1 MKGKAVI
8 PLALGLGMGLLAIK
22 FGMDTVR
29 KARGASSEPARK
41 VIRAKQDI
49 DPTVAITQEMLE
61 VASTLDKP
69 NATDPDY
76 ADAKELIDRV
86 TTKGIPKGAP
96 ILKSMLAEPGTPQ
109 GVPGRIA
116 PGYRAVSVEI
126 DEVTGVAFN
135 VRPGDWVDVIVVMD
149 VEGKTSRDRETI
161 AEVVLQRIE
170 VASVGLGSGGAA
182 KGSSGGKTKTARSAT
197 LLIPE
202 EEVTKL
208 HLAATR
214 GKITMA
220 LRGEDDEIVSGK
232 NFSARGS
239 ELTSHLQGNINQ
251 EPQKQGSSDAQSSSG
266 GFLAGLASMMKSSA
280 AATPAPTTG
289 PVAAPTVP
297 TTVPM
302 TAPVETPPADPPWSM
317 IVSYGATAP
326 GARTQ
331 AMRITYEN
339 AHSNN
344 VVSMQSGLQPGGGA
358 AMRAKPGSA
367 QQAPQRPQSPP
378 AQGEPSPPA
387 QGQQPA
393 PSQGGLPPLPSDGHG
408 DPAPDPDADN
418 PSSEDV
424 DLEPDSDTGDADAG
438 GSHDEGSQ
446 ARPHGGKG

>member
-22 FGMDTVR
+22 FGMDTVK

-49 DPTVAITQEMLE
+49 DPTVALTQEMLE
-61 VASTLDKP
+61 IASTLDKP
-69 NATDPDY
+69 NATDPDF
-76 ADAKELIDRV
+76 AEAKELIDRV
-86 TTKGIPKGAP
+86 TTKGIPKGSP
-96 ILKSMLAEPGTPQ
+96 ILKSMLAEPGTPP

-239 ELTSHLQGNINQ
+239 ELTSHLQGDIKQ
-251 EPQKQGSSDAQSSSG
+251 EPAKQGSSDAQSSSG

-280 AATPAPTTG
+280 SATPAPSTG
-289 PVAAPTVP
+289 PLTATTAPTTTAP
-297 TTVPM
+297 T
-302 TAPVETPPADPPWSM
+302 TAPVETVQAAPPWSM

-331 AMRITYEN
+331 AMRFTYEN
-339 AHSNN
+339 AGSNN
-344 VVSMQSGLQPGGGA
+344 LLSVQTGLQPGGGA
-358 AMRAKPGSA
+358 ALRAKQGNS
-367 QQAPQRPQSPP
+367 QP
-378 AQGEPSPPA
+378 ATQP
-387 QGQQPA
+387 QQPA
-393 PSQGGLPPLPSDGHG
+393 PAQPQQPAPAQSKQPAQNPMPPQLPPTDDA
-408 DPAPDPDADN
+408 DPAPDADAGAPSPEDVDFEPEPDAD
-418 PSSEDV
+418 
-424 DLEPDSDTGDADAG
+424 DANDRE
-438 GSHDEGSQ
+438 SHDEGSQ
-446 ARPHGGKG
+446 RTPHGGGK

>member
-29 KARGASSEPARK
+29 KAKGASSEPARK

-49 DPTVAITQEMLE
+49 DPTVALTQEMLE

-76 ADAKELIDRV
+76 ADAKELLDRV

-96 ILKSMLAEPGTPQ
+96 ILKSMLAEPGTPP

-239 ELTSHLQGNINQ
+239 ELTSHLQGDIKQ
-251 EPQKQGSSDAQSSSG
+251 DPQKQGSSDAQSSSG

-280 AATPAPTTG
+280 AQAPAPTTG
-289 PVAAPTVP
+289 PVTAT
-297 TTVPM
+297 
-302 TAPVETPPADPPWSM
+302 TAPVETTPAAPPWSM

-331 AMRITYEN
+331 AMRIVYEN
-339 AHSNN
+339 ANSNN

-358 AMRAKPGSA
+358 ALRAK
-367 QQAPQRPQSPP
+367 
-378 AQGEPSPPA
+378 QGGA
-387 QGQQPA
+387 QPA
-393 PSQGGLPPLPSDGHG
+393 PSQRPQQTPTQNPQQAPSQDPQQKQTQTPPVDG
-408 DPAPDPDADN
+408 DPAPDADADT
-418 PSSEDV
+418 PSAEDV
-424 DLEPDSDTGDADAG
+424 DWEPDSDASGSDADDADDG
-438 GSHDEGSQ
+438 RSHDEGSHGT
-446 ARPHGGKG
+446 PHGGGH